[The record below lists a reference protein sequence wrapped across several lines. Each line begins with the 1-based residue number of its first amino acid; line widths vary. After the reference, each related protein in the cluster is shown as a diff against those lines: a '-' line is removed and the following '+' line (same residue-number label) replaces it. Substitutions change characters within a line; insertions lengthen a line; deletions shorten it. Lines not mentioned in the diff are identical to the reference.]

1 MKSCPKQDMILDT
14 VSAKHNVNV
23 YLNLLKVDEMIK
35 WIFLDNHPL
44 QQLFYNPEM
53 VQNIQNIDEILQ
65 LHTNGGIIC

>member
-1 MKSCPKQDMILDT
+1 MGL
-14 VSAKHNVNV
+14 HF
-23 YLNLLKVDEMIK
+23 NLLKVDEMIK

-53 VQNIQNIDEILQ
+53 VQNIQDIDEILQ